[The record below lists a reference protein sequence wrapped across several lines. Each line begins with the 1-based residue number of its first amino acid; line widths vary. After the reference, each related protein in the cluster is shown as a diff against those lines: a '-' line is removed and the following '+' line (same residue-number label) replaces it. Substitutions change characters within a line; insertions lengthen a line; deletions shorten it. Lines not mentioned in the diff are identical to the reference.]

1 MSIRSELIRE
11 LEQNR
16 TKPVSGQKLAQ
27 RLHVS
32 RNAVCKM
39 IHTLNEE
46 GFEIA
51 SFPRK
56 GYQLAETSNKL
67 SAEAISV
74 YLKKKLPVYTF
85 EQVDSTNQLLKKMAI
100 DGSEHLTLIAA
111 EEQRA
116 GRGRFGRPFYSPS
129 RTGIYMSLLLRMPQ
143 QLSDASM
150 ITIYAA
156 VAVQRAL
163 KQLYQTDT
171 QIKWVNDI
179 FYQGKK
185 LCGILCEA
193 ISDFESGRL
202 EAIIVGIG
210 LNTSTMTFPEELK
223 DIAVSLSTHP
233 VNRNK
238 LIACIVNE
246 FLALQKEEHSSVLAQ
261 YRDASM
267 VLHQQIT
274 WMQNGKQLSGY
285 VKDINNAG
293 NLIVESEDTTH
304 ILSSGE
310 VSIKAV
316 AA

>member
-56 GYQLAETSNKL
+56 GYQLVETSNKL

-246 FLALQKEEHSSVLAQ
+246 LLALQKEEHSSVLAQ